1 MRFSNERYDS
11 DFTEPDYH
19 KATLSPSERTKTTFQ
34 RSSRESPHER
44 EAAKIQNLP
53 VDRKER
59 HLAQRV
65 QIPTNHSLDEGLSN
79 HYIARRR
86 RQEKSR
92 SAKTLTQPLKKSLR
106 QFA

>member
-11 DFTEPDYH
+11 DFTGPDYH

-34 RSSRESPHER
+34 QSSRESLNER
-44 EAAKIQNLP
+44 DAAKIQNLH

-59 HLAQRV
+59 PLAQRV
-65 QIPTNHSLDEGLSN
+65 QIPTSHSLGEGLLS
-79 HYIARRR
+79 HCIARRR

-106 QFA
+106 RF

>member
-19 KATLSPSERTKTTFQ
+19 KATLSPSERTKATFQ
-34 RSSRESPHER
+34 QSSRESLHER
-44 EAAKIQNLP
+44 DAAKVQNLHM
-53 VDRKER
+53 DRKER
-59 HLAQRV
+59 CLAQRV
-65 QIPTNHSLDEGLSN
+65 QIPTSHRLDEGLSN
-79 HYIARRR
+79 HCIVRRR

-106 QFA
+106 